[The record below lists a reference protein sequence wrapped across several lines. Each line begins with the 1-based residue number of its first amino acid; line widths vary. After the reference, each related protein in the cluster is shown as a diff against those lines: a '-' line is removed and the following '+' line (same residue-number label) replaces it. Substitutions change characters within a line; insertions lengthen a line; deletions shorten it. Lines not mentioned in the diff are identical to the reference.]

1 MIEAKPSGTALRVAL
16 RRAAHQMHDERPLV
30 FEDPL
35 AVRILG
41 PAFAQELANTPDA
54 ERRPYSVAM
63 RAWMVA
69 RARIAEDALAAG
81 YRDDGVRQYL
91 VLGAGLDTFA
101 YRNPYAD
108 VRVFEVDHPATQAW
122 KREMLSAAGIG
133 IPESATHVSVD
144 FERQSLRDE
153 LEAAGFD
160 FVVPTMTAW
169 LGVVPY
175 LTPEAFRATVGLLG
189 SFAGRSGVVFD
200 YSLPREALSE
210 REQLMRDSLADRVR
224 QAGEPFLLFFMPED
238 LREELKAV
246 GLAVVE
252 DLDGAALTERFF
264 AGRNDWLLL
273 RGKGGRVC
281 HAVTLRTSG
290 S

>member
-1 MIEAKPSGTALRVAL
+1 MTEAQPSRTALRVAL

-41 PAFAQELANTPDA
+41 SEYARELANTPDA
-54 ERRPYSVAM
+54 ERRPFSVAM

-69 RARIAEDALAAG
+69 RARLAEDALAAG
-81 YRDDGVRQYL
+81 HRVDGVRQYL

-108 VRVFEVDHPATQAW
+108 ARVFEVDHPATQAW
-122 KREMLSAAGIG
+122 KREMLAAAAISV
-133 IPESATHVSVD
+133 PSSVKHVAVD

-153 LEAAGFD
+153 LAAAGFD
-160 FVVPTMTAW
+160 FAVPTMTAW

-175 LTPEAFRATVGLLG
+175 LTLEAFRATVGLLG
-189 SFAGRSGVVFD
+189 SFGGRSGVVFD

-210 REQLMRDSLADRVR
+210 NEQLMRDSLADRVR
-224 QAGEPFLLFFMPED
+224 LAGEPFLLFFMPKE
-238 LREELKAV
+238 LRGELKAV
-246 GLAVVE
+246 GLEVVE
-252 DLDGAALTERFF
+252 DLDGAGLTERFF
-264 AGRNDWLLL
+264 KGRSDGLLL

-281 HAVTLRTSG
+281 HAVRTDTFA
-290 S
+290 